1 MRSIVSAGLKACA
14 TAGVGLVILAAASR
28 TQQSSFDLL
37 IRNGRI
43 VDGTGNTWYRGD
55 VAVRGDAIAQ
65 IAPRIDGEA
74 ARVIDAA
81 GHVVAPGFIDVHTHA
96 RRGIFEV
103 PTAPNYVRQGVTTV
117 IEGPDGSSPLPL
129 GDFLKKLDA
138 LQKSVNIGSFV
149 GHGSIRSAVIGD
161 GDRKPTPDDL
171 KKMEALTEQGM
182 RDGAFG
188 LSSGLFYVPGR
199 FAQTDEVIALAKV
212 VSRFGGHHTSHQ
224 RDDASK
230 LLDSIRETI
239 AIGEHGGIPTQVT

>member
-129 GDFLKKLDA
+129 AAFLQKLDA

-149 GHGSIRSAVIGD
+149 GQGSIRAAVVGD
-161 GDRKPTPDDL
+161 ANRKATAEEIQ
-171 KKMEALTEQGM
+171 KMQALVEQGM

-188 LSSGLFYVPGR
+188 LSTGLFYVPGT
-199 FAQTDEVIALAKV
+199 FTPTEEVVALA
-212 VSRFGGHHTSHQ
+212 R
-224 RDDASK
+224 
-230 LLDSIRETI
+230 
-239 AIGEHGGIPTQVT
+239 